1 MLNKYTKHW
10 SCLVRMLVVTLASK
24 CTFAGNVCKAHL
36 SHEVRMLCHSDP
48 LRICKCSTQRLKTC
62 QSMSR
67 RSSRQIEQKE
77 PCISNRTLLFHT
89 FPICDEV
96 DSRLFWVILHPT
108 FWPCRIF
115 QQRIDGP
122 HAAKA
127 AAHWTFCRW
136 WQKIAESIL
145 SYSVKSEQEINKIN
159 KGFKQ
164 KWKQHERHGRQES
177 RCHVW
182 QVEGTARF
190 WSQEE

>member
-36 SHEVRMLCHSDP
+36 SHEVRYVP

-62 QSMSR
+62 QSKYVQTSR
-67 RSSRQIEQKE
+67 TE
-77 PCISNRTLLFHT
+77 RTLHFKQNFT

-127 AAHWTFCRW
+127 AAHCTFCRW

-145 SYSVKSEQEINKIN
+145 SYPVKSEQEINKIN